1 MRIPFGAELEKMKSP
16 LYSSNS
22 LEQAQEVQFANG
34 IRWALSDVLPAQ
46 SGKLFT
52 TMLEHLEAMLVEFES
67 ARSELGE
74 AIAPS
79 RFLDILRDY
88 DQIARIRAKLGSYAY
103 MYFSE
108 DTRSQDSRTFKSRAE
123 EIDTDAANRTLFFEL
138 WWKSLGEKE
147 ARELSRQSTGF
158 EYFLE
163 RLRKTKPYTLSE
175 QVEQVINLKDSTGRT
190 ALLQLYHQIVDSLV
204 FEVSIGDKK
213 KRVTQEQLRDMFYS
227 KVREERKS
235 AYSSLLSKASEN
247 RDVIGEIYKA
257 LVRDWRNEGIK
268 LRKYSSPM
276 AMRNIGTDVP
286 DETVEALLSVCR
298 ENSTVFQRFFRVKA
312 NLLGLDDFS
321 RYDVYAPLTE
331 ATQKVYSWPQGMN
344 LVLGTFES
352 FNSEFASM
360 AKNMFLRSHIDAE
373 SREGKLS
380 GAYCMSI
387 TPDITPYVLLSYT
400 GTARSVSTL
409 AHELGHSVHSQL
421 SSKRNN
427 QLTFEAPL
435 PLAETASVFGEQ
447 LLIDRLMSEADE
459 DTRRA
464 LLVSMLDDAYATIQR
479 QAFFVLFEKDAHEK
493 IASGVNV
500 DDLSSLYFENLRKQF
515 GSPVILPEDFKS
527 EWLGIPH
534 IFQTPFYCYAYA
546 WGNLMVLALYKQF
559 RDEGPRDFAPRYL
572 KLLSYGGSE
581 SPAKILSEAGFDIRS
596 RAFWQSGFDELSRS
610 VSELEKISS

>member
-138 WWKSLGEKE
+138 WWKSLEEKKAE
-147 ARELSRQSTGF
+147 ELARQAEGF

-175 QVEQVINLKDSTGRT
+175 QVEQVINLKDSTGRSS
-190 ALLQLYHQIVDSLV
+190 LLQLYHQIIDSLL
-204 FEVSIGDKK
+204 FEMTLGDKK
-213 KRVTQEQLRDMFYS
+213 KRVTQEQLRDLFYS
-227 KVREERKS
+227 KVRAERKS
-235 AYSSLLSKASEN
+235 AYSALFSKTSQN
-247 RDVIGEIYKA
+247 CDVIGEIYKS

-276 AMRNIGTDVP
+276 AIRNVGNDVP
-286 DETVEALLSVCR
+286 DEAVETLLSVCR
-298 ENSTVFQRFFRVKA
+298 ENASVFERFFRIKA
-312 NLLGLDDFS
+312 KLLGLDDFA
-321 RYDVYAPLTE
+321 RYDLYAPLTGAKE
-331 ATQKVYSWPQGMN
+331 KKYSWSQGMN
-344 LVLGTFES
+344 LVLETFES

-360 AKNMFLRSHIDAE
+360 AKNIFIRSHIDAE
-373 SREGKLS
+373 SREGKLG
-380 GAYCMSI
+380 GAYCMSV

-409 AHELGHSVHSQL
+409 AHELGHAVHSQL

-515 GSPVILPEDFKS
+515 GSSVILPEDFKN

-534 IFQTPFYCYAYA
+534 IFQSPFYCYAYA
-546 WGNLMVLALYKQF
+546 WGNLMVLSLYKQF
-559 RDEGPRDFAPRYL
+559 RQDGAKDFAPRYL
-572 KLLSYGGSE
+572 KLLSYGGSQ

-596 RAFWQSGFDELSRS
+596 RAFWQSGFDELARS
-610 VSELEKISS
+610 VSELEKIA